1 MRPFRPPFPESAR
14 APLSP
19 RMLRGFERGVDDPA
33 LAIFDLAL
41 AHIKDR
47 VPSLAHHR
55 QSELEI
61 LFGDLA
67 NGIAEIVDS
76 L

>member
-1 MRPFRPPFPESAR
+1 MRPFRPPSLAPAR
-14 APLSP
+14 APSP
-19 RMLRGFERGVDDPA
+19 RILRGFKRGVDDPA

-41 AHIKDR
+41 AHIRER
-47 VPSLAHHR
+47 VPPLAHR
-55 QSELEI
+55 PQCELEI

-67 NGIAEIVDS
+67 NEIREITDQ